1 MHEKFNNTILL
12 FGFIINHHDKY
23 EYPKV
28 INDDYVSFYLYIG
41 DIFIFR
47 TSLKIIFFKQL

>member
-12 FGFIINHHDKY
+12 FGFIINDHDKY